1 MLQSTSDTEDPQS
14 QTRETVV
21 NDNNTTTIPP
31 PPQDRTTPPTF
42 EDLNNDIDIEMGDV
56 RGKDPPEYD
65 DTAPCRSGE
74 EEGGEENKEEEK
86 EAEGGGK
93 EEGQYTHVSIPQ
105 PGYNFDC
112 EDVVKLALESNENEK
127 DTATPVVD
135 TPPTKKRF
143 RFFRGKEKEDST
155 AQEVELKE
163 EPETAADTPITKVE
177 LAEEEKEK
185 RRRSCLANCA
195 VCLGEYEV
203 GDRITWSSN
212 PSCNHCFHEDCLVSW
227 FVTLGKTKSRHQR
240 FVREPTEAQLLNYDL
255 ECPCCRQEF
264 VCRRYAELPEVIEV

>member
-1 MLQSTSDTEDPQS
+1 MLRRTSDTEDPQS
-14 QTRETVV
+14 QTRETTV
-21 NDNNTTTIPP
+21 NDNNT
-31 PPQDRTTPPTF
+31 PPQDRTPPTF
-42 EDLNNDIDIEMGDV
+42 ENLNNENIDIEMGDV
-56 RGKDPPEYD
+56 RGMDPPEHD
-65 DTAPCRSGE
+65 VTAPCRSGE
-74 EEGGEENKEEEK
+74 EETEENKEEEK
-86 EAEGGGK
+86 EAEGGEK
-93 EEGQYTHVSIPQ
+93 EEGQYSHISIPQ

-127 DTATPVVD
+127 DTATPVD

-143 RFFRGKEKEDST
+143 RFFSRVKEKEDS
-155 AQEVELKE
+155 AVQEVELKE
-163 EPETAADTPITKVE
+163 EPETADTPITKVE
-177 LAEEEKEK
+177 FTEEEKET

-264 VCRRYAELPEVIEV
+264 VCRRHAQLPEVIEV